1 MCRYVI
7 FWVCVFS
14 LNGTT
19 WSYSD
24 REVCA
29 SLYIRSERLCL
40 FFSFLLLLRPAL
52 DGDSSLTLPWL
63 DTLDE
68 LCELKWVGTWRASP
82 PWEANVALQPPTT
95 HCRNTHHTVN
105 SHDAER
111 FQADWITCS
120 PGGEQ
125 ILWLMTDWTVMRA
138 CVRVHLEWLVPAVG
152 QHVPLQPA
160 LTGGWC
166 VVHFA
171 AFPQTHK
178 HLCGI
183 HTSTHSDYKVNTHKR
198 TQTVVVVM
206 RSLRWPGYKMIPFSD
221 SWGRGKDFLKTWR
234 LSE

>member
-19 WSYSD
+19 WSYPD
-24 REVCA
+24 REVCV

-138 CVRVHLEWLVPAVG
+138 CSPWMACPRCGSACASAASSDWWMVCCTPCSLSTDTQTPVWDTYKHTLWL
-152 QHVPLQPA
+152 QSQY
-160 LTGGWC
+160 T
-166 VVHFA
+166 
-171 AFPQTHK
+171 QTHTNCSGGDEITA
-178 HLCGI
+178 LAWI
-183 HTSTHSDYKVNTHKR
+183 
-198 TQTVVVVM
+198 
-206 RSLRWPGYKMIPFSD
+206 
-221 SWGRGKDFLKTWR
+221 
-234 LSE
+234 

>member
-19 WSYSD
+19 WSCPD
-24 REVCA
+24 REVCV

-95 HCRNTHHTVN
+95 HCRNTHHSQSTHMMQSDFRLTELHVVQVV
-105 SHDAER
+105 SRYSD
-111 FQADWITCS
+111 S
-120 PGGEQ
+120 
-125 ILWLMTDWTVMRA
+125 WLTGLLCVRA
-138 CVRVHLEWLVPAVG
+138 CVFTLNGLSPLWVSMCLCSQLWLVDGVLYT
-152 QHVPLQPA
+152 LQPFHRH
-160 LTGGWC
+160 TNTC
-166 VVHFA
+166 VGYIQAH
-171 AFPQTHK
+171 TLITK
-178 HLCGI
+178 SI
-183 HTSTHSDYKVNTHKR
+183 HTNAHK
-198 TQTVVVVM
+198 
-206 RSLRWPGYKMIPFSD
+206 L
-221 SWGRGKDFLKTWR
+221 
-234 LSE
+234 

>member
-19 WSYSD
+19 WSCPD
-24 REVCA
+24 REVCV

-138 CVRVHLEWLVPAVG
+138 CVFTLNGLSPLWVSMCLCSQLWLVDGVLYT
-152 QHVPLQPA
+152 LQPFHRH
-160 LTGGWC
+160 TNTC
-166 VVHFA
+166 VGYIQAH
-171 AFPQTHK
+171 TLITK
-178 HLCGI
+178 SI
-183 HTSTHSDYKVNTHKR
+183 HTNAHK
-198 TQTVVVVM
+198 
-206 RSLRWPGYKMIPFSD
+206 L
-221 SWGRGKDFLKTWR
+221 
-234 LSE
+234 

>member
-19 WSYSD
+19 WSCPD

-95 HCRNTHHTVN
+95 HCRNTHH
-105 SHDAER
+105 S
-111 FQADWITCS
+111 Q
-120 PGGEQ
+120 
-125 ILWLMTDWTVMRA
+125 
-138 CVRVHLEWLVPAVG
+138 
-152 QHVPLQPA
+152 
-160 LTGGWC
+160 
-166 VVHFA
+166 
-171 AFPQTHK
+171 
-178 HLCGI
+178 
-183 HTSTHSDYKVNTHKR
+183 STHMMQSDFRLTELH
-198 TQTVVVVM
+198 VVQVVS
-206 RSLRWPGYKMIPFSD
+206 RYSD
-221 SWGRGKDFLKTWR
+221 SWLTGLLCVRACSPWMACPRCGSACASAASSDWWMVCCTPCS
-234 LSE
+234 LSTDTQTPVWDTYKHTLWLQSQYTQTHTNCSGGDEITALAWI